1 VSDRELG
8 APDESFDTENFDGD
22 ERLRALLRGGDP
34 AGSLP
39 PADPAGLSRLLEDIM
54 SADLDVRPAA
64 PDAAVPHRRTRA
76 TWLVAAAAVAAIAA
90 GGAFAV
96 AGLTGGDA
104 GAPQADQPAASTIP
118 STSDQTNGKTD
129 ANTPVAGQTTE
140 LTVAANGRCVAE
152 PTAEMLAQYDQAF
165 EGTVTSVEGDTIT
178 LDTTAVYQGQV
189 GETVTV
195 TAPPNTLEA
204 RANPIHFEPGGTY
217 LLSAYQGSVSMCGF
231 SGAATQEL
239 QSLYQK
245 AFVH

>member
-1 VSDRELG
+1 MSDRELG
-8 APDESFDTENFDGD
+8 PFDEQSFDTENFDGD

-54 SADLDVRPAA
+54 SADLDVRPAL

-96 AGLTGGDA
+96 SGLTGGGA
-104 GAPQADQPAASTIP
+104 GAPQADQTHSST
-118 STSDQTNGKTD
+118 TQTGPTQTD
-129 ANTPVAGQTTE
+129 ANAPVAGQTTA
-140 LTVAANGRCVAE
+140 LSVGARGKCVAT

-165 EGTVTSVEGDTIT
+165 EGTVTSIQGDTIT
-178 LDTTAVYQGQV
+178 LETTAVYQGQV

-195 TAPPNTLEA
+195 TAPPDTLDA
-204 RANPIHFEPGGTY
+204 QANPIHFQQGGTY
-217 LLSAYQGSVSMCGF
+217 LVSAYQGSVSMCGF
-231 SGAATQEL
+231 SGPATQEL
-239 QSLYQK
+239 ESLYQK